1 VDGNAEVFGAE
12 QTWALFDG
20 DVDAVRELIA
30 LVVADLPA
38 YLRKLRASVESGDH
52 ATAARDAHRIK
63 GTVLNVGASR
73 LAALCEATEQA
84 ARQSAPTLMGL
95 VAEMTRET
103 EVLIAALTAWDQTLA
118 VTAARASSD
127 RV

>member
-1 VDGNAEVFGAE
+1 MDGNTKIFGAE
-12 QTWALFDG
+12 QTLALFDG
-20 DVDAVRELIA
+20 DVDAARELVA

-38 YLRKLRASVESGDH
+38 YLRKLAASVESGDH
-52 ATAARDAHRIK
+52 ATAARNAHRIK
-63 GTVLNVGASR
+63 GTVLNVGAAT

-103 EVLIAALTAWDQTLA
+103 DVLIAALNAWDQTLA